1 MPEWDDKT
9 LRQLLHPIRRR
20 VIDCLREKNSLSYS
34 EILKHVEASNHGK
47 LGFHM
52 RALEGLIER
61 EPLTNKYH
69 LTDKGYL
76 ASELIWDISF
86 IMSRGGRDL
95 AHEPSRYVR
104 RLSFGDH
111 AFLLY
116 DRQETKREI
125 VFSFLESGLPK
136 NEAIVYLVSENKL
149 DQASREIQRYGI
161 GADYF
166 RNKAF
171 TIMSAEEWYIRKG
184 KAEAKKIIDNWLRLL
199 RVKQREGFTGLK
211 VATEMETFLRISKST
226 KLLEYERMLGKKF
239 SFDICGLCIY
249 DTESVD
255 EHQIHQLSKCHG
267 HMISKDIAWKI

>member
-20 VIDCLREKNSLSYS
+20 ILDCLREKNALAYS
-34 EILKHVEASNHGK
+34 EILKHVEVGNHGK

-61 EPLTNKYH
+61 ESSTNKYH
-69 LTDKGYL
+69 LTDKGHL

-86 IMSRGGRDL
+86 IMLRGGRDL

-104 RLSFGDH
+104 RLSLGDH

-116 DRQETKREI
+116 DRQETKHEI
-125 VFSFLESGLPK
+125 AFSFLESGLPK
-136 NEAIVYLVSENKL
+136 NEAVVYLVSENKL
-149 DQASREIQRYGI
+149 DQASREIQRHGI
-161 GADYF
+161 TADYF
-166 RNKAF
+166 RDKAF

-211 VATEMETFLRISKST
+211 VAAEMETFLRISKST

-255 EHQIHQLSKCHG
+255 EQQIHQLSKCHG